1 MAAAPPSYCF
11 VAFPPSGEAGH
22 VLFGKNS
29 ARPKDE
35 VQEVVYVPA
44 ATHPPESEV
53 QCTYLAVA
61 QAPRTH
67 AVMLS
72 KPAWMWGGE
81 MGANEHGVCI
91 AGEAVMTREDASG
104 AEALLGTDLVRLG
117 LERSQSA
124 KDALDVIVSLLE
136 EHGQGGNYFED
147 AGTCHAFQ
155 SAFLIVDHAE
165 AWRLETSGR
174 YWAAEKITAGVR
186 CVCSRLQITK
196 KMDAEHPQLKDHAAS
211 EGWWDGQTEFNF
223 SQVFSDG
230 EEHAGT
236 FSAPARLENVT
247 GPFTAQTVIDVLR
260 DDSSMPCADADTFV
274 VAGSMVSVLPWSG
287 QAPCI
292 HFFTGTPDPKR
303 SIFKP
308 FIFVEDV
315 TPVTKVQSPCLG
327 DSDPARKEPR
337 FQEIPDR
344 RHELYKAH
352 KWARSAIEDKDE
364 GEELLRT
371 MLALEK
377 QGLEAMADIL
387 TSPEPL
393 DPSEFVDLF
402 YDCVD
407 TEIKFYK

>member
-11 VAFPPSGEAGH
+11 VAFPPSGEDGQ

-53 QCTYLAVA
+53 QCTYVAVA
-61 QAPRTH
+61 QAPKTH

-72 KPAWMWGGE
+72 KPAWMWGAE

-91 AGEAVMTREDASG
+91 AGEAVVTREA
-104 AEALLGTDLVRLG
+104 APEAKALLGADLVRLG

-124 KDALDVIVSLLE
+124 KDALDVIASLLE
-136 EHGQGGNYFED
+136 EHGQGGNYCED

-165 AWRLETSGR
+165 AWILETSGR
-174 YWAAEKITAGVR
+174 YWAAKKITEGVR
-186 CVCSRLQITK
+186 CVGSHLQLTTT
-196 KMDAEHPQLKDHAAS
+196 MDAEHPQLRDHAAS

-230 EEHAGT
+230 EEQEDT
-236 FSAPARLENVT
+236 CSAAAHLENLA
-247 GPFTAQTVIDVLR
+247 GPFTVQTMIDLLR
-260 DDSSMPCADADTFV
+260 GDSAMPCADSQPFV
-274 VAGSMVSVLPWSG
+274 VAGSMVSVLPRSG
-287 QAPCI
+287 PAPCI

-352 KWARSAIEDKDE
+352 EWARSATEDKE
-364 GEELLRT
+364 AGEELLRT

-377 QGLEAMADIL
+377 QGLEAMEDVL
-387 TSPEPL
+387 TSPRPL